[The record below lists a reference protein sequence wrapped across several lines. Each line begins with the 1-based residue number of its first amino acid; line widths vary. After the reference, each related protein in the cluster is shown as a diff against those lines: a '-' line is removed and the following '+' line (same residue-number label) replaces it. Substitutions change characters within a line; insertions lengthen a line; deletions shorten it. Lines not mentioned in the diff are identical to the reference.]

1 MTHLNATAR
10 LKIILLLR
18 WKFVTVCRE
27 SLPEWRIRAAAGG
40 IHVAATARQLSLRG
54 VGRGRFRW
62 SEGN

>member
-1 MTHLNATAR
+1 MRNATAL

-18 WKFVTVCRE
+18 WKFVTARRE
-27 SLPEWRIRAAAGG
+27 CFLEWRIRAVACG
-40 IHVAATARQLSLRG
+40 IHVAATARQLGLRG